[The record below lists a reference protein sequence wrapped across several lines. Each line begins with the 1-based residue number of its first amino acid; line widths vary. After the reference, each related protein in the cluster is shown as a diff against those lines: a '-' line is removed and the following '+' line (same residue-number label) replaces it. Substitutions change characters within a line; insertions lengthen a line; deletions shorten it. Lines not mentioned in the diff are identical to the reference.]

1 MQRSRTIAVPAFAT
15 ALRSLLFCLLF
26 LLATPVR
33 AQQADPLASAL
44 AASRDLDFDV
54 AATRLRAALAATGNN
69 RLSDADRAR
78 ALMHLGATELFRSRR
93 EPAAEAFRTLLAL
106 NPRYRPDEIVFP
118 PEVSALFH
126 EVRIGVR
133 AVSVSIPT
141 DAALRDPGDRLV
153 VRVYSASLHQIR
165 ATVRTPSGLVVSTLH
180 EGTIGDSLDLLWDA
194 RQGDGRRRAA
204 GSYLLRVMSRAPDGR
219 AEREVEIPLTLT
231 WDAVDTLA
239 PPPQPVMRAEATI
252 PTGRFRPLAVGL
264 GAAAIAAV
272 LPSVV
277 GGGDDA
283 SGMRFGVAGSIGIAG
298 IIGVASASRPRPLSE
313 NISWNRAER
322 ERWQRE
328 ADRIRAENDSR
339 AATVTLRVRAGRA
352 TTTEIT
358 AAPPSR

>member
-1 MQRSRTIAVPAFAT
+1 MNRLPARIALAM
-15 ALRSLLFCLLF
+15 ALGLVLIVAPRLG
-26 LLATPVR
+26 

-54 AATRLRAALAATGNN
+54 AATRLRAALAATGAN

-78 ALMHLGATELFRSRR
+78 ALMHLGATEHFRGRR
-93 EPAAEAFRTLLAL
+93 EPATEAFRTLLAL

-133 AVSVSIPT
+133 AVNVAVPP
-141 DAALRDPGDRLV
+141 DAELRDPGDRLAI
-153 VRVYSASLHQIR
+153 RVYSASLHQIR
-165 ATVRTPSGLVVSTLH
+165 ATVRTTAGLVVSTLH
-180 EGTIGDSLDLLWDA
+180 EGAIGDSLDLLWDA

-204 GSYLLRVMSRAPDGR
+204 GTYLLRVMSRAPDGR

-231 WDAVDTLA
+231 WDAVDTLPLPPA
-239 PPPQPVMRAEATI
+239 PSMRPEATT

-272 LPSVV
+272 LPNLV
-277 GGGDDA
+277 GAGNDA

-298 IIGVASASRPRPLSE
+298 IIGVASASRPRPLAE
-313 NISWNRAER
+313 NIAWNRAER
-322 ERWQRE
+322 ERWERE
-328 ADRIRAENDSR
+328 AARIGAENDSR
-339 AATVTLRVRAGRA
+339 AASVTLRVRAGRA
-352 TTTEIT
+352 TTTEIPGG
-358 AAPPSR
+358 AAR

>member
-1 MQRSRTIAVPAFAT
+1 MVRSRARRRFALAIGC
-15 ALRSLLFCLLF
+15 ALL
-26 LLATPVR
+26 LLAPPVA
-33 AQQADPLASAL
+33 AQRADPLASAL
-44 AASRDLDFDV
+44 AASRDLDFDA
-54 AATRLRAALAATGNN
+54 AATRFRAALAATGAN
-69 RLSDADRAR
+69 RLSDADRTR
-78 ALMHLGATELFRSRR
+78 ALMHLGATELFRGRR
-93 EPAAEAFRTLLAL
+93 DAAAESFTTLLAL
-106 NPRYRPDEIVFP
+106 DPRYRPDEIVFP

-133 AVSVSIPT
+133 AVAVSIPP
-141 DAALRDPGDRLV
+141 DVELQDPGDRLV
-153 VRVYSASLHQIR
+153 IRVYSASLHQIR
-165 ATVRTPSGLVVSTLH
+165 ATVRTPAGLVVSTLH
-180 EGTIGDSLDLLWDA
+180 EGSIGDSLDLLWDA

-204 GSYLLRVMSRAPDGR
+204 GTYLLRVMSRAPDGR

-239 PPPQPVMRAEATI
+239 PPPEPAMRPEATI

-272 LPSVV
+272 LPNLV
-277 GGGDDA
+277 GGGEEA
-283 SGMRFGVAGSIGIAG
+283 SGMRFGVAGSIGLAG
-298 IIGVASASRPRPLSE
+298 IIGMASASRPRPLPE

-339 AATVTLRVRAGRA
+339 AATVTLRVRSGRP

-358 AAPPSR
+358 GGPPSR